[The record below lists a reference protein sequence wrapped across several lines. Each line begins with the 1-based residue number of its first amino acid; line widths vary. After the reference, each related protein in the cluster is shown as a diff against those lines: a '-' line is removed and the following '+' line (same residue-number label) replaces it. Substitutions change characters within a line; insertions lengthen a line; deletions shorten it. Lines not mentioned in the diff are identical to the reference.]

1 MHARTRCILLGTA
14 AALVGASI
22 GAALTWH
29 DHGAA
34 NTRSGVAPAH
44 GECSSY
50 IDVGR
55 SGWFVDP
62 WGYDS
67 LRIVPTSCGR
77 QIGADGT
84 PYMFYEIV
92 KNFGDPD
99 RFGSAP
105 SPRDRWKN
113 ARGMINQ
120 LTCHLRIARNK
131 PEWNLEPYR
140 PWVGDDATEDADCN
154 PYEH

>member
-1 MHARTRCILLGTA
+1 MHARTRCTLLGAA
-14 AALVGASI
+14 AALAGASI

-44 GECSSY
+44 SECSSY

-55 SGWFVDP
+55 SGWFVDQ

-77 QIGADGT
+77 QIGSDGT
-84 PYMFYEIV
+84 PVYTSTYSGI
-92 KNFGDPD
+92 
-99 RFGSAP
+99 
-105 SPRDRWKN
+105 RDVR
-113 ARGMINQ
+113 RQMSSSVCI
-120 LTCHLRIARNK
+120 
-131 PEWNLEPYR
+131 EM
-140 PWVGDDATEDADCN
+140 
-154 PYEH
+154 